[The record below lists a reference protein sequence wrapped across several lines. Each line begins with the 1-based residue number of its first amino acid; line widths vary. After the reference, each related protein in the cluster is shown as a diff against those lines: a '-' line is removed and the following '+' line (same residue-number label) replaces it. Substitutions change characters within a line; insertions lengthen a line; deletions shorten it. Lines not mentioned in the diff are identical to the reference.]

1 MVIRVFVEK
10 KPGFDVEARHMKA
23 DLRENLGLSQ
33 EQLAARLQLYGIEIG
48 QKTISRIE
56 TGLRVV
62 PDYELLWFARALETT
77 SSWLLGEQE

>member
-1 MVIRVFVEK
+1 
-10 KPGFDVEARHMKA
+10 MK
-23 DLRENLGLSQ
+23 LYQYHNRCNCSGLRIKQQRENLGLSQ
-33 EQLAARLQLYGIEIG
+33 EQLAARLRLYGIEMG